1 MVKQNVKGKICFV
14 SSFLGLMSMVGY
26 SSYSPGKFALR
37 GRYFLYPSG
46 LAFSMIGFY
55 LGLAETLQSE
65 FILYGIDVHICFPG
79 TIFTSGYEHENQ
91 TKPKVTLKIEE
102 TDGGFPPEGVAAG
115 LLKG

>member
-1 MVKQNVKGKICFV
+1 
-14 SSFLGLMSMVGY
+14 
-26 SSYSPGKFALR
+26 
-37 GRYFLYPSG
+37 
-46 LAFSMIGFY
+46 MIGFY

-115 LLKG
+115 LLKGQSQM